1 MNKEIKALLNKITK
15 LRYRMIE
22 LQIRIDGLTEAEMVA
37 LEKLEAEY
45 DRVEVALHAA
55 KDKMGA

>member
-15 LRYRMIE
+15 IRYRMIE
-22 LQIRIDGLTEAEMVA
+22 LQIRIDGLSEAEMVA

-45 DRVEVALHAA
+45 DRFEVALHAA